1 MFFLFVQSFSVRMV
15 QKQNAVRIFVYMLKT
30 MKKTILAGM
39 LLLAALPLFAQKN
52 PVTLRVGFY
61 NLENLFDTIND
72 PKINDEEFLPQGK
85 NKWNS
90 ERYTKKLNNLA
101 KVILEMNGGKGM
113 DVLGVCEIEN
123 RRVLEDLTRKTALK
137 KVKYDIVHYDSPD
150 GRGIDVGLIYNKK
163 VMRVLKTSKVL
174 VKQPSDTLPPTR
186 NIMVVKAIL
195 GKTDTV
201 YFFVN
206 HWPSRRGSSDNSE
219 RRVFAAKTLEQAI
232 DSVRKESKNAQL
244 IVMGDFNDTPS
255 DKSIEQLMEESTLLN
270 LMTLEKKMGNGS
282 HYYKKEKNIFDQLM
296 VSESLLQE
304 KGFYVQPDGGR
315 IFQPDWLLGEVYK
328 GDGPAPLRTFAGS
341 RYLGWYSDHL
351 PVYVDLVLKTK

>member
-1 MFFLFVQSFSVRMV
+1 MV
-15 QKQNAVRIFVYMLKT
+15 HNRNGICIFVYILKT
-30 MKKTILAGM
+30 MKKTLLTGLLFLAGIS
-39 LLLAALPLFAQKN
+39 LFAQKN
-52 PVTLRVGFY
+52 PVSLRVGFY

-72 PKINDEEFLPQGK
+72 TKINDEEFLPQGK

-90 ERYTKKLNNLA
+90 VRYTTKLNNLA

-137 KVKYDIVHYDSPD
+137 QVKYDIVHYDSPD

-163 VMRVLKTSKVL
+163 AMRVLKTNKII

-195 GKTDTV
+195 GKSDTV
-201 YFFVN
+201 YIFVN
-206 HWPSRRGSSDNSE
+206 HWPSRRGNVDNSE
-219 RRVFAAKTLEQAI
+219 RRVFAAQTLQHAI

-244 IVMGDFNDTPS
+244 IVMGDFNDTPA
-255 DKSIEQLMEESTLLN
+255 DKSIGQLMEESSLVN

-341 RYLGWYSDHL
+341 RYLGGYSDHL
-351 PVYVDLVLKTK
+351 PVFVDLVFKTK

>member
-1 MFFLFVQSFSVRMV
+1 
-15 QKQNAVRIFVYMLKT
+15 
-30 MKKTILAGM
+30 MKKTVIIS
-39 LLLAALPLFAQKN
+39 LLLFAGIQSFGQT
-52 PVTLRVGFY
+52 PSTTIRVGFY

-72 PKINDEEFLPQGK
+72 PKINDEEFLPAGK
-85 NKWNS
+85 NKWNTA
-90 ERYTKKLNNLA
+90 RYTTKLNNLA

-113 DVLGVCEIEN
+113 DMLGVCEIEN
-123 RRVLEDLTRKTALK
+123 RKVLEDLTRKTDLK
-137 KVKYDIVHYDSPD
+137 KIKYDIAHFDSPD

-174 VKQPSDTLPPTR
+174 VKQPSDTLLPTR

-195 GKTDTV
+195 AKSDTV
-201 YFFVN
+201 YVFVN
-206 HWPSRRGSSDNSE
+206 HWPSRRGNVDNSE
-219 RRVFAAKTLEQAI
+219 RRINAARTLQMAI

-255 DKSIEQLMEESTLLN
+255 DKSIEQLLDETSLVN

-304 KGFYVQPDGGR
+304 KGYYVQPDGGR
-315 IFQPDWLLGEVYK
+315 IFQPDWMLGEVYK

-341 RYLGWYSDHL
+341 RYLGGFSDHL
-351 PVYVDLVLKTK
+351 PVYMDLVLKTK